1 MSEFPNDR
9 CSICEQ
15 AFERTDLELVELKHN
30 VKGYPGPL
38 DPPIF
43 WACSYC
49 ACKEKLNFYHTKW
62 IQAGE
67 SQQTKIIVDNLF
79 RTLMMSNENI
89 IAMSNEPETSI
100 RSYLFQHQAGW
111 ETLPL
116 DSMLFFLNL
125 LSAHAEFFAAML
137 NKKASQ
143 DEIKAHLIAKTEKAK
158 KDDVKKNIQQ
168 REKETGLQGEYTK
181 DERKAILSLMKGP
194 LKLSE
199 KAAHEMITGM
209 IQDAHKAKL

>member
-1 MSEFPNDR
+1 MTDDL

-15 AFERTDLELVELKHN
+15 PFERTDLEYVALRHSVR
-30 VKGYPGPL
+30 GYEGPL
-38 DPPIF
+38 DPKPF
-43 WACSYC
+43 WACNHC
-49 ACKEKLNFYHTKW
+49 ACKEKLNFYHAKW

-67 SQQTKIIVDNLF
+67 SQQTKVIVSNLF
-79 RTLMMSNENI
+79 RTLMLSNENI
-89 IAMSNEPETSI
+89 IAQSNEPETSVK
-100 RSYLFQHQAGW
+100 SYLLQHQAGW

-125 LSAHAEFFAAML
+125 FSAHAEFFAAML

-143 DEIKAHLIAKTEKAK
+143 DEIKAHLVAKTEKAK
-158 KDDVKKNIQQ
+158 KDETVKRVEQ
-168 REKETGLQGEYTK
+168 RQKETGLQGEYTK

-199 KAAHEMITGM
+199 KGAYEMICGM
-209 IQDAHKAKL
+209 IKDATKG